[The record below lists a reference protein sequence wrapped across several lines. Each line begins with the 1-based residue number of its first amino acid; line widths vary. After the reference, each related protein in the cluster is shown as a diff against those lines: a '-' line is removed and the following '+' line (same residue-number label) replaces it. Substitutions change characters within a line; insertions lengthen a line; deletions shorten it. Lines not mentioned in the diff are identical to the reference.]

1 MATLLQSLFK
11 AELNREKGRHP
22 NAPSIPFLFSFV
34 FYNSAVL

>member
-11 AELNREKGRHP
+11 AELNREKGRHL